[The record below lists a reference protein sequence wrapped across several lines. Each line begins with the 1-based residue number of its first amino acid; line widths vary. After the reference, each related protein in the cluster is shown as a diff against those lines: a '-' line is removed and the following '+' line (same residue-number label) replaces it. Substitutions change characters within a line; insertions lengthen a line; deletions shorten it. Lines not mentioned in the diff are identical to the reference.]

1 MKKLYFLFSALFV
14 TSLTFGQQINEFEPN
29 PLGGDPANVDVELK
43 GTPNAAFDL
52 WLISIENDGAQGI
65 VDRATNVTGTFGT
78 NGLALVS
85 IPDLENPS
93 FTFVLSTDFTGAVT
107 DDLDATDDGTID
119 DPATVF
125 GTVLDAVGISDNAGD
140 DGTLYAAGLGGTNIN
155 YNGITEPELAF
166 RDGTTGDWFVVVWDF
181 SNTIYLVFDTSGS
194 EVTGGS
200 FDSDPTAGNSFGDP
214 NPSFALASTK
224 ENQID
229 GFELYPNPTSEAFIT
244 ISSDK
249 RSPMKVSVFDILGK
263 QVVQRTIT
271 DNRLN
276 VSNLNTGVYILRAE
290 QDNAFTT
297 RKLIIN

>member
-1 MKKLYFLFSALFV
+1 M
-14 TSLTFGQQINEFEPN
+14 
-29 PLGGDPANVDVELK
+29 
-43 GTPNAAFDL
+43 
-52 WLISIENDGAQGI
+52 
-65 VDRATNVTGTFGT
+65 
-78 NGLALVS
+78 ALVS